1 MRSAAPPTSGLAH
14 SRRTGGLLGFA
25 QQREWGVAILLG
37 MTVAIVAI
45 VNRNFLAPENLRDIL
60 VAVAPFAIIG
70 CAVTFIIVTG
80 EIDISV
86 GSHVALLAA
95 VLGLLTSKDHAGWP
109 VFPAILIVLALG
121 VAVGTLNGILIA
133 YLRVPSIITTLGMLT
148 ALRGVTE
155 LLMNGQWIQNLPPG
169 LRFFGIG
176 TLLGI
181 PISIWTTAIV
191 VAMAMVF
198 AVRTPL
204 GRRIYAVGSS
214 PHAAH
219 LAGLSPRRI
228 KLFVFALTGL
238 MVAVAT
244 IVSVPQ
250 LATIQSGVGSG
261 WELIVVTAVVVGGT
275 SISGGKGTI
284 IGTILAAILLG
295 IIRTVLLFLKLGN
308 EATYWER
315 AIQGAFI
322 LLAVLVDHLARR
334 GSGRG
339 EGEEH

>member
-1 MRSAAPPTSGLAH
+1 MSGAASPTAAVSPSRQAGAFRALA
-14 SRRTGGLLGFA
+14 A
-25 QQREWGVAILLG
+25 QREWGVAVLLG
-37 MTVAIVAI
+37 LTVAIVAI
-45 VNRNFLAPENLRDIL
+45 VNPKFIAPDNLRDIL

-70 CAVTFIIVTG
+70 CAVTFVIVTG
-80 EIDISV
+80 EIDISI

-95 VLGLLTSKDHAGWP
+95 VLGLLTSKDHAAMP

-121 VAVGTLNGILIA
+121 VAIGLLNGILIA

-176 TLLGI
+176 TFLGI
-181 PISIWTTAIV
+181 PISIWTATAV
-191 VAMAMVF
+191 VAAAMVL

-214 PHAAH
+214 PHAAL

-284 IGTILAAILLG
+284 IGTILAALLLG

-322 LLAVLVDHLARR
+322 LLAVLIDHLARR
-334 GSGRG
+334 GSGAG

>member
-1 MRSAAPPTSGLAH
+1 MTTALAH
-14 SRRTGGLLGFA
+14 DQLPRPSQGALRAIAR
-25 QQREWGVAILLG
+25 QREWGVAILLG
-37 MTVAIVAI
+37 LTIAIVAI
-45 VNRNFLAPENLRDIL
+45 INPQFVAIDNLKDIL

-70 CAVTFIIVTG
+70 CAVTFVIVTG

-95 VLGLLTSKDHAGWP
+95 VLGLLTSKDHAAMG
-109 VFPAILIVLALG
+109 VVPAILIVLALG
-121 VAVGTLNGILIA
+121 IVVGLINGFLIA

-148 ALRGVTE
+148 ALRGITE
-155 LLMNGQWIQNLPPG
+155 LLMNGQWIQNLPDG
-169 LRFFGIG
+169 LRYFGIG
-176 TLLGI
+176 TFLKI
-181 PISIWTTAIV
+181 PISIWTAAVV
-191 VAMAMVF
+191 VASSMVL
-198 AVRTPL
+198 ATRTPI

-214 PHAAH
+214 PHAAR

-284 IGTILAAILLG
+284 IGTILAAVLLR
-295 IIRTVLLFLKLGN
+295 IIRTVLIFLKLGN

-334 GSGRG
+334 G
-339 EGEEH
+339 EAEEH